1 MRRNY
6 TVVDLV
12 RFAKLSKER
21 AEAKP
26 IDLLK
31 EYNKLYPELSSKQK
45 YENLLKALG
54 MKGDELKRAMEIR
67 SDELSGLHK
76 HCVNGSASTD
86 FKKLRKEFM
95 QEVHK
100 RGV

>member
-1 MRRNY
+1 MEEIKYPTGNGAIDWLLEEPNRGLNANEISEAIKY
-6 TVVDLV
+6 LIEKHNELV
-12 RFAKLSKER
+12 RAMADILH
-21 AEAKP
+21 
-26 IDLLK
+26 
-31 EYNKLYPELSSKQK
+31 
-45 YENLLKALG
+45 EN
-54 MKGDELKRAMEIR
+54 
-67 SDELSGLHK
+67 SGLHK